1 MSTPSQLQLS
11 AEEMRRLGYQVID
24 QLVEHFEQ
32 LPGKPTTRL
41 KLRAELEPRLSE
53 PLPEAASDP
62 DELLALLQREVWS
75 NIGHT
80 NHPRFF
86 AFIPAP
92 SNFISVLAAAL
103 TAGFNPFAG
112 NWFEASGP
120 AQIELVAMDWLRQ
133 LCGFPGTAGGHF
145 VPSGSL
151 ANLTA
156 LAVARHA
163 KLADKLEHAVIY
175 YSDQTHSC
183 VERALRLLGFKPNQL
198 RNLPSDAQFRLPLAA
213 LQTAVSADRAQGL
226 KPFCVVANAGT
237 TNTGAIDPLPEL
249 VEFCRAEQLWLHV
262 DGAYGAAAVLCER
275 GKQLLAGL
283 EHADSLALDPH
294 KWLFQPYETGVV
306 LVREAHLLRETFF
319 ILPAYLKD
327 TVRENAAEINFSDE
341 GIQLTREFRALKF
354 WLSVKTFGLAA
365 FRAAVEAGFEQAAL
379 AERILRAST
388 DWEVLTPP
396 VLSVVVFRYAPA
408 GLSEAQLNALNFQL
422 VQAAFDDGFA
432 FVNSTTLQGRT
443 VLRMCTI
450 NPRTTAADIEASLA
464 RLAQL
469 GSQLADVL
477 NNLSE
482 GKRDE

>member
-1 MSTPSQLQLS
+1 MSVDPELQLS
-11 AEEMRRLGYQVID
+11 SAEMRRLGYRVID

-32 LPGKPTTRL
+32 LPQKPTTQL
-41 KLRAELEPRLSE
+41 TLRAELEPRLSE
-53 PLPEAASDP
+53 PLPEAPSDLE
-62 DELLALLQREVWS
+62 ELLALLQCEVWS

-120 AQIELVAMDWLRQ
+120 TQIELVTIDWLRQ
-133 LCGFPGTAGGHF
+133 LCGLPETAGGHF

-156 LAVARHA
+156 LAVARHT
-163 KLADKLEHAVIY
+163 KLADNVENAVIY

-183 VERALRLLGFKPNQL
+183 VERALRLLGFKPEQL
-198 RNLPSDAQFRLPLAA
+198 RSLPSNAQFRLPMAA
-213 LQTAVSADRAQGL
+213 LRAAVSFDRAKGRQ
-226 KPFCVVANAGT
+226 PFCVVANAGT

-249 VEFCRAEQLWLHV
+249 VELCRAENLWLHV
-262 DGAYGAAAVLCER
+262 DGAYGAAAALCER

-283 EHADSLALDPH
+283 EQVDSLALDPH

-306 LVREAHLLRETFF
+306 LVREARLLRETFF

-327 TVRENAAEINFSDE
+327 TVRENAAEINFADE
-341 GIQLTREFRALKF
+341 GIQLTREFRALKL
-354 WLSVKTFGLAA
+354 WLSLKTFGLAA
-365 FRAAVEAGFEQAAL
+365 FRAAVERGFELIAL
-379 AERILRAST
+379 AERVLRESSS
-388 DWEVLTPP
+388 WEVIASP
-396 VLSVVVFRYAPA
+396 VLSVVVFRFAPA
-408 GLSEAQLNALNFQL
+408 GLSEERLNALNQQL

-432 FVNSTTLQGRT
+432 FVNSTTLRGQT

-450 NPRTTAADIEASLA
+450 NPRTTEADIRASLA
-464 RLAQL
+464 RLEKL
-469 GSQLADVL
+469 GNELAER
-477 NNLSE
+477 NAE
-482 GKRDE
+482 